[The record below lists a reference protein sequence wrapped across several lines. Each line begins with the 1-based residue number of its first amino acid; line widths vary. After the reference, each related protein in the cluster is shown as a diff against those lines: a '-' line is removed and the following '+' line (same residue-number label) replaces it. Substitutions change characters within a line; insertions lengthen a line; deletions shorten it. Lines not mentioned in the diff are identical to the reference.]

1 MYLIHDLLHTLY
13 VFFERLAHTWVYI
26 KWWTH
31 VLQDANDIV
40 NKFEELQEEVER
52 RYNQSIQDV
61 LAANSSLT
69 IAQQLHN
76 DTNQVTVQELKGELF

>member
-1 MYLIHDLLHTLY
+1 MHVGIT
-13 VFFERLAHTWVYI
+13 
-26 KWWTH
+26 WWTC

-52 RYNQSIQDV
+52 HYNQSVQDI

-69 IAQQLHN
+69 KAQQLQN
-76 DTNQVTVQELKGELF
+76 DTNQVTVQELIGELL